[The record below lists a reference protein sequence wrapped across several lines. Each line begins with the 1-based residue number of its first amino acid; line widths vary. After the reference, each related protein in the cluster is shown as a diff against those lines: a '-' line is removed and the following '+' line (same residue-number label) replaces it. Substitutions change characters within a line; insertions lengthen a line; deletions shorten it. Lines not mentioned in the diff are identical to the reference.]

1 MIKSR
6 NLVAIL
12 LTASLLING
21 SCVKDE
27 EPQYLIDVPLLEYFD
42 RFAAEAAIRNV
53 VIDYKEMMISGDI
66 RVISTPNV
74 IGQCGHTEEEPN
86 VVIVDKFYWDDADEL
101 EREFLVFHE
110 LGHCALKR
118 GHIDDSDIQGNCVSM
133 MTSGTG
139 LCNINYTT
147 ATREDLL
154 DELFTF

>member
-6 NLVAIL
+6 NVVAIL
-12 LTASLLING
+12 LTASLLIIG

-27 EPQYLIDVPLLEYFD
+27 EPQYFIDVPLQEYFD
-42 RFAAEAAIRNV
+42 RFAFEAGLRNV
-53 VIDYKEMMISGDI
+53 VIDYEEMMISGDI
-66 RVISTPNV
+66 RVITSPNV
-74 IGQCGHTEEEPN
+74 IGQCGHTENEPN
-86 VVIVDKFYWDDADEL
+86 IVIVDKFYWDDADEL

-118 GHIDDSDIQGNCVSM
+118 GHIDDSDPQGICVSM

-139 LCNINYTT
+139 LCNINYSA

>member
-6 NLVAIL
+6 HLFAIL
-12 LTASLLING
+12 LTASVLITG
-21 SCVKDE
+21 SCGKDN
-27 EPQYLIDVPLLEYFD
+27 EPEYLIEAPLQEYFD
-42 RFAAEAAIRNV
+42 RFAEEAALRNII
-53 VIDYKEMMISGDI
+53 IDYQEMMISGDI
-66 RVISTPNV
+66 RVITSPNV
-74 IGQCGHTEEEPN
+74 IGQCGHTEREPN
-86 VVIVDKFYWDDADEL
+86 VVIVDKFYWDDADDL

-118 GHIDDSDIQGNCVSM
+118 GHIDDADTQGNCVSM

-139 LCNINYTT
+139 QCNINYTT

>member
-1 MIKSR
+1 MIKSG
-6 NLVAIL
+6 NLIAVL
-12 LTASLLING
+12 LTACALVVG

-27 EPQYLIDVPLLEYFD
+27 EPQFLIDEPLQEYFD
-42 RFAAEAAIRNV
+42 RFAFEASLRNV

-66 RVISTPNV
+66 RVITSPNV
-74 IGQCGHTEEEPN
+74 IGQCGHTENEPN
-86 VVIVDKFYWDDADEL
+86 IVIVDKFYWDDADDL

-118 GHIDDSDIQGNCVSM
+118 GHIDDSDPQGNCVSM

-147 ATREDLL
+147 ATRDTLL
-154 DELFTF
+154 DELFTQ

>member
-12 LTASLLING
+12 STASILVIG
-21 SCVKDE
+21 SCVTDE
-27 EPQYLIDVPLLEYFD
+27 EPQFLIDEPLQEYFD
-42 RFAAEAAIRNV
+42 RFAVEAGLRNV
-53 VIDYKEMMISGDI
+53 VIDYEEMMISGDI
-66 RVISTPNV
+66 RVITSPNV

-86 VVIVDKFYWDDADEL
+86 IVIVDKFYWDDADEL

-118 GHIDDSDIQGNCVSM
+118 GHIDDSDLQGNCVSM

-139 LCNINYTT
+139 QCNINYTA
-147 ATREDLL
+147 ATREALL
-154 DELFTF
+154 DELFMQ